1 MSVTN
6 FDISAEAKLQK
17 RAVLLRANPLSK
29 LIAVLAATVPL
40 VVTMDFVS
48 AAVVLAGTLLL
59 LPLSGVSPLLFF
71 KRAWILVVASLL
83 TVWGTALIAEDSGR
97 TLLDMGIYSISEGS
111 LSLGAATGIRA
122 IGTAVPAVLVMA
134 STDPTD
140 LADALAQR
148 AKLPARFVLGAL
160 AAMRLLGLLAE
171 EWKTL
176 GMARRA
182 RGVGSFGSPMERLRA
197 NTGQAFGQLVQAIRR
212 ASRLAMSMEAK
223 GFGGKHR
230 TWARESA
237 FSWLD
242 LWVILGGV
250 ALGALAVWAAV
261 SAGTWH
267 VVWMNH

>member
-6 FDISAEAKLQK
+6 FDISAADKQ
-17 RAVLLRANPLSK
+17 RRSAVLMRANPLSK
-29 LIAVLAATVPL
+29 LIAVFAATIPL

-48 AAVVLAGTLLL
+48 AAVVLVGTLAL
-59 LPLSGVSPLLFF
+59 LPLSGVSPLLFV

-97 TLLDMGIYSISEGS
+97 TLLDLGIYTISEGS
-111 LSLGAATGIRA
+111 LSLAAATGLRA
-122 IGTAVPAVLVMA
+122 IGIAIPAVLVMA

-148 AKLPARFVLGAL
+148 AKLPHRFVLGAL

-182 RGVGSFGSPMERLRA
+182 RGVGSFGSPLERLKA
-197 NTGQAFGQLVQAIRR
+197 NAGQAFGLLVQAIRR

-223 GFGGKHR
+223 GFGGAHR
-230 TWARESA
+230 TWARPST

-242 LWVILGGV
+242 LWVVIGGL
-250 ALGALAVWAAV
+250 ALGALAVWAAMA
-261 SAGTWH
+261 AGTWH